1 MRARLPLTSK
11 QRKAAAYV
19 AKAEIERQLEDTA
32 LRAQYLWMM
41 CMIRAGLSPRTIER
55 VKKELP
61 EVTAAYA
68 ELQTDKLADMAL
80 IGTLERRG
88 VTVPE
93 LKEMR

>member
-1 MRARLPLTSK
+1 
-11 QRKAAAYV
+11 
-19 AKAEIERQLEDTA
+19 
-32 LRAQYLWMM
+32 
-41 CMIRAGLSPRTIER
+41 MIRAGLSPRTVER
-55 VKKELP
+55 VRKELP